1 MNKMLKRLFTLAG
14 VVAISLTLSLHNL
27 YAITVINSPLNKAL
41 IKIFPEIKDGYI
53 DLNNNGK
60 PDQTDELNE
69 YIPESVIKDNQLQ
82 GKEILDFIIN
92 YYMFLPLDKV
102 RKVKEI
108 LDHPQGVISEIVA
121 LQYRIKI
128 YEIEKR
134 REEMQKSGKRV
145 TTSSEQQKTEER
157 LRELITI
164 MINSYKKEGKN
175 NEQQLINARKE
186 FLKII
191 NEGFSVPQD
200 ITRENKNILTSIM
213 INRILKTQKSDKEDQ
228 EVITAINVVGQLKQ
242 DFAVSYLMDFLSDLK
257 YKKYVIRALGE
268 IGNSIATKRLLRE
281 LQKDQP
287 IEIKLEIIRALG
299 NIGNKTVVEKLKTML
314 SSKEEMQNIQIKK
327 EVLFA
332 LSNASEKYQ
341 DPTLVPVFT
350 KYLKSD
356 DSYFRMIAIRGLAN
370 LNAFNAVNELNSLLK
385 TETDPPIQI
394 ELIRAIHKLK
404 APNYINTF
412 GFLLKKKNLDPEV
425 RKTILKIFADEPR
438 TELVM
443 QKLIEHIGFPDESIQ
458 ETAKQA
464 ILKQSKR
471 NPKAVATA
479 VSNILMRSKDKS
491 VLVNGSEILSQIK
504 DPVAIPTFLYLL
516 KSDYKKVRE
525 NATWGIYK
533 LGKIDNI
540 TIVAELLQIATNESQ
555 PISVR
560 TNAIRAL
567 GEIGYT
573 SSRYD
578 VVGSL
583 INIIKLQD
591 EKYTMMR
598 YFAIRS
604 LGKIKVTNKKVYSLL
619 SRLLL
624 TEQNKQLKREIIHTL
639 NRLGDNSP
647 VVVRSLKK
655 AFKREEN
662 KDLQIDILMALG
674 DIGSDDTL
682 PLAKEFLEEENNP
695 TDEKIEA
702 IYILSKIGTRD
713 CISPILNC
721 IKDKNLKAY
730 AYTTLLD
737 FDPDII
743 LPYLKERLRTETDK
757 VILDTINTIVF
768 RFEED

>member
-1 MNKMLKRLFTLAG
+1 MKKIFLLF
-14 VVAISLTLSLHNL
+14 VICFSLIAVNL
-27 YAITVINSPLNKAL
+27 QAITVVDSPLNRAL
-41 IKIFPEIKDGYI
+41 MKIFPELKQGYI

-60 PDQTDELNE
+60 PDQNDELNE
-69 YIPESVIKDNQLQ
+69 YIPETVVKDNLLQ
-82 GKEILDFIIN
+82 GKEVLDFIIN

-102 RKVKEI
+102 RRVKEI
-108 LDHPQGVISEIVA
+108 LDRPQGVISEIVA

-134 REEMQKSGKRV
+134 REEMQKLGKRV
-145 TTSSEQQKTEER
+145 TTSSEQQKTEEK
-157 LRELITI
+157 LKELITV
-164 MINSYKKEGKN
+164 MINSYKKEGKSS
-175 NEQQLINARKE
+175 EEQLINARKE

-191 NEGFSVPQD
+191 NEGFNIPSD
-200 ITRENKNILTSIM
+200 ISRENKNILTSIM
-213 INRILKTQKSDKEDQ
+213 INRILNAKKTKEEDP
-228 EVITAINVVGQLKQ
+228 EVVTAINVVGKLKQ
-242 DFAVSYLMDFLSDLK
+242 DFAVSYLMDFLSEVK

-281 LQKDQP
+281 LQKEQP

-299 NIGNKTVVEKLKTML
+299 NIGNKKVVDKLKEML
-314 SSKEEMQNIQIKK
+314 SSKDEMQNIKVKK

-341 DPTLVPVFT
+341 DPTLVPLFS
-350 KYLKSD
+350 KYLKSE

-370 LNAFNAVNELNSLLK
+370 LNAFNAVNELNALLK
-385 TETDPPIQI
+385 KETDPPIQL

-412 GFLLKKKNLDPEV
+412 GYLLKKKDLDPEV
-425 RKTILKIFADEPR
+425 RKAILRIYADEPR

-443 QKLIEHIGFPDESIQ
+443 GKLIEHIGYPDESIQ
-458 ETAKQA
+458 QVAKQA
-464 ILKQSKR
+464 ILNQSKK

-479 VSNILMRSKDKS
+479 VSNVLMRSKDKN
-491 VLVNGSEILSQIK
+491 VLINGSEILSQIK

-516 KSDYKKVRE
+516 KSDYKRVRE

-540 TIVAELLQIATNESQ
+540 TIVSELLQIATNESQ

-567 GEIGYT
+567 GEIGY
-573 SSRYD
+573 SNSRYD

-583 INIIKLQD
+583 LNIIKLQD

-598 YFAIRS
+598 FFAIRS
-604 LGKIKVTNKKVYSLL
+604 IGKLKTNNRKVYSFL

-624 TEQNKQLKREIIHTL
+624 SEQNRQIKREIIHTL
-639 NRLGDNSP
+639 NMLGNNSQEI
-647 VVVRSLKK
+647 VKALTK
-655 AFKREEN
+655 AFNNEEN
-662 KDLQIDILMALG
+662 RSLQIDILMAMG
-674 DIGSDDTL
+674 DIGTEKVV
-682 PLAKEFLEEENNP
+682 PLAKAFLEDKNNP

-702 IYILSKIGTRD
+702 IYILSKIGSRD
-713 CISPILNC
+713 CIAPILDS
-721 IKDKNLKAY
+721 IKDKNLKSY
-730 AYTTLLD
+730 AYTTLQD

-743 LPYLKERLRTETDK
+743 IPYLKERIRTETDK
-757 VILDTINTIVF
+757 QILDAINTIIF